1 MDTTAQSDINSPA
14 PVITSNTSPGDKGK
28 TLKKVAIILGGFI
41 VLIILSELVYLG
53 YTRFLAPQRTS
64 TPTQEVEIPSNAP
77 KKINIDKV
85 TLYSD
90 ILHGLQDKSSFFL
103 SANTNLV
110 MSGRV
115 RESELKQEVIDE
127 KRYVY
132 KLVLENDEDKIL
144 VYRFTE
150 GDLEHTKT
158 YLTEEG
164 SKTEIKLEDIKVG
177 YSAIVRTY
185 VDLLD
190 SSLYDTV
197 TLDVSPR

>member
-1 MDTTAQSDINSPA
+1 MDTPAQNDPSAPA
-14 PVITSNTSPGDKGK
+14 PVITSNTAAEDKGK
-28 TLKKVAIILGGFI
+28 SLKKVAIILGGFI
-41 VLIILSELVYLG
+41 VLIILFELAYLG
-53 YTRFLAPQRTS
+53 YTRFLAPQKTS
-64 TPTQEVEIPSNAP
+64 TPTQEAEIPSNGP

-90 ILHGLQDKSSFFL
+90 ILYGLKDKSSFFL

-110 MSGRV
+110 IGGKV
-115 RESELKQEVIDE
+115 RESDLKEEVIDE

-132 KLVLENDEDKIL
+132 KLVLENDEDQTL

-150 GDLEHTKT
+150 GDLNNMKV
-158 YLTEEG
+158 YLTDAEV
-164 SKTEIKLEDIKVG
+164 KTEIKPEDVKVG
-177 YSAIVRTY
+177 YYAIVRTY

>member
-1 MDTTAQSDINSPA
+1 MDTPAQNDPSAPA
-14 PVITSNTSPGDKGK
+14 PVITSNTAAEDKGK
-28 TLKKVAIILGGFI
+28 SLKKVAIILGGFI
-41 VLIILSELVYLG
+41 VLIILFELAYLG
-53 YTRFLAPQRTS
+53 YTRFLAPQKTS
-64 TPTQEVEIPSNAP
+64 TPTQEAEIPSNGP

-90 ILHGLQDKSSFFL
+90 ILYGLKDKSSFFL

-110 MSGRV
+110 IGGKV
-115 RESELKQEVIDE
+115 RESNLKEEVIDE

-132 KLVLENDEDKIL
+132 KLVLENDEDQTL

-150 GDLEHTKT
+150 GDLNNMKV
-158 YLTEEG
+158 YLTDAEV
-164 SKTEIKLEDIKVG
+164 KTEIKPEDVKVG
-177 YSAIVRTY
+177 YYAIVRTY